1 MQIFN
6 NNVLNNDIGACIIAN
21 TLSIPVMVSN
31 NQFGSSTEQDYGI
44 VFDTINGISSNNMV
58 SNALVGIMATTS
70 ASVNTLV
77 TSSGDQF
84 PGVNENYQA
93 VSQFAYSPYYATI
106 GPIINVT
113 MTVKNDEDTGLVGY
127 WALDN
132 YTKHVT
138 VWQTDA
144 NTYAANVTY
153 LGMWHTFNGAL
164 SPQNGIIEPDN
175 GTGTLQGSYT
185 ATFNT
190 PTFNSMANTIGNLGT
205 FDFGGT
211 VNDILLGT
219 YSSNQIGN
227 QNPFDWVGYYFPG
240 YTNFVQPTWSW
251 TYTNNT
257 YHFYGNQW
265 VNSYA
270 GNSGDIITGP
280 TIKVTYNVRNDSD
293 SRYSGYWALDN
304 YTQTLTVWH
313 IGADQYAVNAI
324 DVGVSC
330 TFAGAPSPN
339 AGIPQVANGCAVMTG
354 GYDGNLTTSNT
365 PVNTTQTTL
374 GTGTLNSGGK
384 ISGILNNAPTDTN
397 DAYDSWINYFFP
409 GTAPSSGFPS
419 SVFNFANSGNGWGWT
434 YTYGGGTVAKQTWVD
449 AGAEPQSTQ
458 STSGEIIIPA
468 TLSGS
473 SAKGS
478 VSLSAGST
486 NTLNYTSAGALIGIS
501 SSSDGVFATVLVTND
516 TGNFT
521 GTSTPSSSSA
531 TFSPVSILNLSLTSN
546 VPGATTYSM
555 TINIPCGSNALPY
568 KYNTTTSTWVPLT
581 VTGSTACTITFN
593 IPADPTIGVFTSTP
607 TPSGTGTALGSG
619 GSGVAAGGGGSSLPT
634 VSVYSSGTQTGYT
647 IANLTVGN
655 SENLNF
661 NNNAKTMHV
670 TLNFITPTSAG
681 ITVSNSTASQSYTL
695 SLNSPVAII
704 DPNNYT
710 YYAELTSLSYLPILH
725 TINLLVYGQPNQQ
738 IFVPAPANATNAT
751 TSNTPPQTPPAT
763 TVIPTTT
770 MPAAAAVAVTPTTYN
785 SNYLLVAIIVVIVVI
800 VLLSIYYR
808 NKESRKARKR

>member
-1 MQIFN
+1 MPE
-6 NNVLNNDIGACIIAN
+6 L
-21 TLSIPVMVSN
+21 
-31 NQFGSSTEQDYGI
+31 
-44 VFDTINGISSNNMV
+44 
-58 SNALVGIMATTS
+58 
-70 ASVNTLV
+70 
-77 TSSGDQF
+77 DQ
-84 PGVNENYQA
+84 
-93 VSQFAYSPYYATI
+93 
-106 GPIINVT
+106 
-113 MTVKNDEDTGLVGY
+113 
-127 WALDN
+127 
-132 YTKHVT
+132 
-138 VWQTDA
+138 
-144 NTYAANVTY
+144 
-153 LGMWHTFNGAL
+153 
-164 SPQNGIIEPDN
+164 
-175 GTGTLQGSYT
+175 
-185 ATFNT
+185 
-190 PTFNSMANTIGNLGT
+190 
-205 FDFGGT
+205 
-211 VNDILLGT
+211 
-219 YSSNQIGN
+219 
-227 QNPFDWVGYYFPG
+227 
-240 YTNFVQPTWSW
+240 
-251 TYTNNT
+251 
-257 YHFYGNQW
+257 
-265 VNSYA
+265 
-270 GNSGDIITGP
+270 
-280 TIKVTYNVRNDSD
+280 
-293 SRYSGYWALDN
+293 
-304 YTQTLTVWH
+304 
-313 IGADQYAVNAI
+313 
-324 DVGVSC
+324 
-330 TFAGAPSPN
+330 
-339 AGIPQVANGCAVMTG
+339 
-354 GYDGNLTTSNT
+354 
-365 PVNTTQTTL
+365 
-374 GTGTLNSGGK
+374 
-384 ISGILNNAPTDTN
+384 
-397 DAYDSWINYFFP
+397 
-409 GTAPSSGFPS
+409 
-419 SVFNFANSGNGWGWT
+419 
-434 YTYGGGTVAKQTWVD
+434 
-449 AGAEPQSTQ
+449 QSTQ

>member
-1 MQIFN
+1 MKQNYALFVIAIIAMFVVIPGVARAASAGGNTVTCTSLNGATPIDGISAITAALIPTNGQIITSTVDASGCGVGIYIGPGVTGVTISATVSNGLYAGIYVDNGNANVIGSNVFNIGDSPFSGDQYGVGILYVNGATGAITNTQVSLYQKGGIAVKGISTLVNVSNVVISGLGPVPIIAQNGVEFADEASGSITNSTIQGNSYQGGPLSGNNYFTATQSCGIILYDSSDFVQIFN

-449 AGAEPQSTQ
+449 AGA
-458 STSGEIIIPA
+458 GPA
-468 TLSGS
+468 EH
-473 SAKGS
+473 
-478 VSLSAGST
+478 
-486 NTLNYTSAGALIGIS
+486 
-501 SSSDGVFATVLVTND
+501 
-516 TGNFT
+516 
-521 GTSTPSSSSA
+521 
-531 TFSPVSILNLSLTSN
+531 
-546 VPGATTYSM
+546 
-555 TINIPCGSNALPY
+555 
-568 KYNTTTSTWVPLT
+568 
-581 VTGSTACTITFN
+581 
-593 IPADPTIGVFTSTP
+593 
-607 TPSGTGTALGSG
+607 
-619 GSGVAAGGGGSSLPT
+619 
-634 VSVYSSGTQTGYT
+634 
-647 IANLTVGN
+647 
-655 SENLNF
+655 SE
-661 NNNAKTMHV
+661 H
-670 TLNFITPTSAG
+670 
-681 ITVSNSTASQSYTL
+681 
-695 SLNSPVAII
+695 
-704 DPNNYT
+704 
-710 YYAELTSLSYLPILH
+710 
-725 TINLLVYGQPNQQ
+725 
-738 IFVPAPANATNAT
+738 
-751 TSNTPPQTPPAT
+751 
-763 TVIPTTT
+763 
-770 MPAAAAVAVTPTTYN
+770 
-785 SNYLLVAIIVVIVVI
+785 
-800 VLLSIYYR
+800 
-808 NKESRKARKR
+808 